1 MRRTVELAAHSY
13 HQMNGTEDYVARALQ
28 GVTQLLS
35 TMSNPTLTTQISLP
49 SQLSVPQAH
58 EKSLCFEVLGPV
70 HSLQR
75 SQIYFVPKVS
85 RSSTANGARSLPQ
98 LKTSFRSLTWRES
111 LCSRMSPKKI
121 LRDYWMLLILFNN
134 RLWSGSC
141 LLLKSTQQIRTLH
154 R

>member
-1 MRRTVELAAHSY
+1 MIKLPSQSFPLSPAISFVSLLSSFDFAPFPTASSGRLTMFPRVNSLAGGSVRRTVELAAHSY

-28 GVTQLLS
+28 GVTQSLS

-98 LKTSFRSLTWRES
+98 LKTSFL
-111 LCSRMSPKKI
+111 
-121 LRDYWMLLILFNN
+121 
-134 RLWSGSC
+134 
-141 LLLKSTQQIRTLH
+141 
-154 R
+154 